1 MLQSQSQLSLTSSD
15 RLLQLV
21 ATALSD
27 YDLLDELDAAL
38 LELAHITGCNGLLL
52 LRLTP
57 ARLSVQ
63 IEAMHQ
69 DDDTL
74 FSQRDAQKLLNRVAN
89 RRRLHSCASLSQ
101 PTIIQDVSS
110 EIEQRDSLQF
120 IASRLGSVLL
130 IPVLGNHYI
139 FVAYRYH
146 SDGHWCESSL
156 DALTMAGNMLGYA
169 KEACRLH
176 QAVKSSELQCL
187 EHLYRM
193 PICCVHVGIDNRV
206 IRFNRCAANELKV
219 EMLQDITSLILPQE
233 VSQCYATLALVR
245 DGLLAQASC
254 ELQMKNSHCQG
265 KAQVTFLSLSAED
278 GTLLMMVEPIDVSQ
292 TLAPQQEAVFNFDG
306 LTGLPNR
313 AYFETLYIESE
324 PCAPKR
330 STFVAF
336 INLDRF
342 QVVNNVS
349 GYQAGDRLLC
359 EVSSRLTRLVRKGDV
374 VARLSGDEF
383 GIFMPNIDRN
393 IAEQV
398 AERICQA
405 LNQHEFSWE
414 GRKHSISVSIGLAQ
428 SQDAQANI
436 SDLLR
441 SANAA
446 CRVVKESGRNGWYVY
461 ASDDPMVERL
471 NTDMSAS
478 VDIIGALANDR
489 FELYYQ
495 PIEMLQANNSGL
507 HFEILLRMRCENGE
521 LMSPAIFLPAA
532 ERFSLAA
539 KVDRWVIDN
548 VLRWGANHLA
558 LWHELSMVSVNL
570 SALSIGDREFMHWLE
585 MRLLAEPELAR
596 KLCFEITETAAVK
609 QLDLATELI
618 NLLKPMGCKLAL
630 DDFGSGFSSFAYLK
644 LLDVDYVK
652 IDGQFVRHLCQD
664 KADQAIVAAI
674 CQLGRDMQFEV
685 IAEFVESIEIGKH
698 LAKLGVDYGQG
709 YAIGQPTPLMKLT
722 SGEALGW
729 HRALH
734 YGDLA

>member
-1 MLQSQSQLSLTSSD
+1 MLQSKLKLSLP
-15 RLLQLV
+15 LQEQELQQV
-21 ATALSD
+21 ATALSG
-27 YDLLDELDAAL
+27 YDLVDELDAAL
-38 LELAHITGCNGLLL
+38 LDIARFTGCNGLFL

-63 IEAMHQ
+63 IEAMYQ
-69 DDDTL
+69 DDGTL

-89 RRRLHSCASLSQ
+89 RRRLHSYASLSH
-101 PTIIQDVSS
+101 PTIIQDVASV
-110 EIEQRDSLQF
+110 IEEGDSLQSVV
-120 IASRLGSVLL
+120 SRLRSVLL
-130 IPVLGNHYI
+130 IPVLGNRYI
-139 FVAYRYH
+139 FGAYRYH
-146 SDGHWCESSL
+146 CDGQWRESSL
-156 DALTMAGNMLGYA
+156 NALTMAGNMLGYA
-169 KEACRLH
+169 KEACRSQ
-176 QAVKSSELQCL
+176 QAVKSSELQCI

-193 PICCVHVGIDNRV
+193 PICCVHIASDNRV
-206 IRFNRCAANELKV
+206 IRYNHCAATSFKV
-219 EMLQDITSLILPQE
+219 EMLQQVASLVQPQE
-233 VSQCYATLALVR
+233 VSQCYATMALVR
-245 DGLLAQASC
+245 DGLLTQASC
-254 ELQMKNSHCQG
+254 ELQMKSNLSQDR
-265 KAQVTFLSLSAED
+265 ARVTFLSLSAED
-278 GTLLMMVEPIDVSQ
+278 GTLLMMVEPIEASQ
-292 TLAPQQEAVFNFDG
+292 TLAPQQDATFNFDG

-313 AYFETLYIESE
+313 AYFETLYIDSE
-324 PCAPKR
+324 PCAAKR

-349 GYQAGDRLLC
+349 GNQAGDRLLC
-359 EVSSRLTRLVRKGDV
+359 EVSSRLTHLVRRGDV

-405 LNQHEFSWE
+405 LNHHEFTWE
-414 GRKHSISVSIGLAQ
+414 GRKHSVSVSIGLAQ
-428 SQDAQANI
+428 SQDPQANI

-548 VLRWGANHLA
+548 VLRWGASHLA
-558 LWHELSMVSVNL
+558 LWQGLSMVSVNL

-652 IDGQFVRHLCQD
+652 IDGQFVRNLCQD

-709 YAIGQPTPLMKLT
+709 YAIGKPVPLAKL
-722 SGEALGW
+722 SSSDGLGW
-729 HRALH
+729 HQQLNAS
-734 YGDLA
+734 G